1 MKIELKANRQ
11 GQIYL
16 PKLLREQWGLEYI
29 LIPNAQ
35 GGYIYPKGAG
45 AKRALK
51 SLEVVQKDLEHRAE
65 LEAAKEVLKAE
76 QGQEAKGAI

>member
-16 PKLLREQWGLEYI
+16 PKILREQWGSEYI

-35 GGYIYPKGAG
+35 GGYVYPKAAG
-45 AKRALK
+45 AKGALK
-51 SLEVVQKDLEHRAE
+51 SLEVVQKELEHRVE
-65 LEAAKEVLKAE
+65 LEKEGVHDR
-76 QGQEAKGAI
+76 

>member
-1 MKIELKANRQ
+1 MKNGEEDIKMKIELKANRQ

-16 PKLLREQWGLEYI
+16 PKLLREQWGVEYI

-45 AKRALK
+45 AKGALK

-65 LEAAKEVLKAE
+65 LEEKEERRRA
-76 QGQEAKGAI
+76 